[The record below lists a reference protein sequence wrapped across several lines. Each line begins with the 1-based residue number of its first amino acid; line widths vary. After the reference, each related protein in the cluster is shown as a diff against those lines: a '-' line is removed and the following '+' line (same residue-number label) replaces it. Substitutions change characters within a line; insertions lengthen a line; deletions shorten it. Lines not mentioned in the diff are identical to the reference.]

1 MIYKLT
7 FTLIFI
13 FFCFKAKPNEI
24 IKDVNG
30 NYYLIKKDG
39 SFEKLPKPKP
49 GNKYVIKKKKIKKE
63 RQKIFKRVEKKSR
76 VRTNQG
82 FR

>member
-63 RQKIFKRVEKKSR
+63 RKKIFKRVEKKSR

>member
-24 IKDVNG
+24 IKDING

-63 RQKIFKRVEKKSR
+63 RKKIFKRVEKKSR

>member
-63 RQKIFKRVEKKSR
+63 RKKIFKRVEKKI
-76 VRTNQG
+76 
-82 FR
+82 

>member
-24 IKDVNG
+24 IKDING

-49 GNKYVIKKKKIKKE
+49 GNKYVIKKKIKKKE
-63 RQKIFKRVEKKSR
+63 RKKIFKRVEKKSR